1 MGVGFIKDGKGG
13 FHNRRERCGGFD
25 KRWKGW
31 VKV

>member
-13 FHNRRERCGGFD
+13 FHKRREGCGGFY